1 MTDSKLY
8 RAIIFQV
15 RFAEPKLQSYVRGV
29 VGKLRQ
35 GIWGNSRE
43 RGWHGIS
50 PCIV

>member
-15 RFAEPKLQSYVRGV
+15 SLAGLKLHSCVIGV
-29 VGKLRQ
+29 VGNLRHR
-35 GIWGNSRE
+35 IWGNSRE
-43 RGWHGIS
+43 RVWHGIS